1 MKWFLEKCL
10 FGVSAPFIGAYST
23 GSVLFRL
30 ILTAMVFALG
40 SCQNSRYITP
50 PTQTISATLNS
61 ASAEKYANFSYD
73 GRYLIYTSD
82 RNSKRSVYLFDLQRR
97 RLITLPGLNQ
107 PGSMQSQAD
116 LSADGRYIV
125 YRSEQLGKSDIYV
138 YDRLTAKSQ
147 NITKNFIGEVRH
159 PSISGNGR
167 FISFEG
173 NRSGQWDIEIYDRG
187 LGIDLSTPRNS
198 AITPPKP

>member
-1 MKWFLEKCL
+1 MKWFLKNGL
-10 FGVSAPFIGAYST
+10 IGASAPFTGAYST
-23 GSVLFRL
+23 LPVLLKL
-30 ILTAMVFALG
+30 ILTIMGFALG

-61 ASAEKYANFSYD
+61 TSTEKYANFSYN

-82 RNSKRSVYLFDLQRR
+82 RNSKQSVYLFDLQSR
-97 RLITLPGLNQ
+97 RLMTLPGLNQ
-107 PGSMQSQAD
+107 PGSMQSQGD

-125 YRSEQLGKSDIYV
+125 YRSEQLGKSDIYL

-187 LGIDLSTPRNS
+187 LGIDLSTPLNS
-198 AITPPKP
+198 SITPLKP

>member
-1 MKWFLEKCL
+1 MRSQLIDIFPNR
-10 FGVSAPFIGAYST
+10 VS
-23 GSVLFRL
+23 LKL
-30 ILTAMVFALG
+30 ILATMGVVLG

-61 ASAEKYANFSYD
+61 TSAEKYANFSHD
-73 GRYLIYTSD
+73 GHYLIYTSD
-82 RNSKRSVYLFDLQRR
+82 RNSKRSVYLFDLKRR
-97 RLITLPGLNQ
+97 RLMALPGLNQ

-125 YRSEQLGKSDIYV
+125 YRSEQLGKSDIYL

-187 LGIDLSTPRNS
+187 LGIDLSIPRNS
-198 AITPPKP
+198 PLPPSKP

>member
-1 MKWFLEKCL
+1 MKWFPK
-10 FGVSAPFIGAYST
+10 VSLVKF
-23 GSVLFRL
+23 F
-30 ILTAMVFALG
+30 LTTITLALG
-40 SCQNSRYITP
+40 SCQNSRFIPP

-61 ASAEKYANFSYD
+61 TSAEKYASFSHD

-82 RNSKRSVYLFDLQRR
+82 RNSKRSIYLFDLQRR
-97 RLITLPGLNQ
+97 GLMALPGLNQ
-107 PGSMQSQAD
+107 PGSMQSQGD
-116 LSADGRYIV
+116 ISADGRYIV
-125 YRSEQLGKSDIYV
+125 YRSEQLGKSDIYL
-138 YDRLTAKSQ
+138 YDRTSAKSQ

-187 LGIDLSTPRNS
+187 LGIDQSIPRNF
-198 AITPPKP
+198 PLN

>member
-1 MKWFLEKCL
+1 MKCCPKLHFLK
-10 FGVSAPFIGAYST
+10 
-23 GSVLFRL
+23 L
-30 ILTAMVFALG
+30 ILMAIAFGLG
-40 SCQNSRYITP
+40 SCQTSRYITP
-50 PTQTISATLNS
+50 PTQNINATLNS
-61 ASAEKYANFSYD
+61 IAAEADSHFSYD

-82 RNSKRSVYLFDLQRR
+82 RQSKRSVYLYDLQRR

-116 LSADGRYIV
+116 ISADGRYIV
-125 YRSEQLGKSDIYV
+125 YVSEQLGKSDIFLYE
-138 YDRLTAKSQ
+138 RLTAKSQ
-147 NITKNFIGEVRH
+147 NLTRNFIGEVRQ

-187 LGIDLSTPRNS
+187 LGIDLSTPQNFLN
-198 AITPPKP
+198 PQQP